1 MIDVYQKQL
10 ASKEAEHLNAERILT
25 VVQAELAATKQ
36 SLHDWRKRMQDNEAM
51 FSATRLAVK
60 DLEKQVA
67 DLQEANQAAKR
78 QQALV
83 ENMWL
88 ELQGHFSKSTHALN
102 AMVYSSYIQSLEVL
116 APDGPLPEPVREM
129 VNKGAMVQ
137 SCVDTIL
144 EGCMTAHS
152 KETRHGGHGGAG
164 MTAVSASD
172 KLFKIVESQL
182 QTHLK
187 MSDAEFNQLMIPL
200 EPEIVHMCN
209 VFLSDVYVGI
219 SEKDMGHELR
229 EMPFDVKAVA
239 FHAMKLVNCVLTCM
253 FGRDD
258 SCITDLGKA
267 INQAYVILMGI
278 SMTSDGDGYDDLLR
292 AHNVLLPILLEL
304 MGVNRYATS
313 RRSVARACGISDIV
327 RGLSSTF
334 ASINKVLSQELPF
347 MKPKVLRKTK
357 K

>member
-1 MIDVYQKQL
+1 
-10 ASKEAEHLNAERILT
+10 
-25 VVQAELAATKQ
+25 
-36 SLHDWRKRMQDNEAM
+36 
-51 FSATRLAVK
+51 
-60 DLEKQVA
+60 
-67 DLQEANQAAKR
+67 
-78 QQALV
+78 
-83 ENMWL
+83 
-88 ELQGHFSKSTHALN
+88 
-102 AMVYSSYIQSLEVL
+102 
-116 APDGPLPEPVREM
+116 
-129 VNKGAMVQ
+129 
-137 SCVDTIL
+137 
-144 EGCMTAHS
+144 
-152 KETRHGGHGGAG
+152 
-164 MTAVSASD
+164 
-172 KLFKIVESQL
+172 
-182 QTHLK
+182 
-187 MSDAEFNQLMIPL
+187 MIPL